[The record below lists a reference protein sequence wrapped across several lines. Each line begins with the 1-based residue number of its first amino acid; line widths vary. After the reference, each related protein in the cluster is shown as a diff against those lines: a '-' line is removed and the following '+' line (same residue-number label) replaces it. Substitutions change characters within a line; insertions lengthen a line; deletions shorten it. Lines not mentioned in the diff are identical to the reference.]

1 MDGGGG
7 WWPALCRIVDTGCG
21 FYFTPF
27 LHDDWINST
36 FASILILRWMVLRG
50 VVPGGHSSGLARSPM
65 VLVMSAPTVASL
77 QKVDCVSPALAG
89 GDIVTSPSWQGRV
102 LSPCSG
108 RGGYCHHKHGLGYRK
123 YHYTPLSELSPVTI
137 SPPCAGWVCWCHL
150 GSWLGRCLQDG
161 DHRDQYLLA
170 RRPALLNATQRWAG
184 HHRQLSDVTATL
196 GRYDRE
202 MTSSSGHWN
211 IIGPGCTWA
220 KGFHLSGLGFC

>member
-137 SPPCAGWVCWCHL
+137 SPPALAECVGVILAAGWAAVSRTVIIVINTFWHA
-150 GSWLGRCLQDG
+150 D
-161 DHRDQYLLA
+161 
-170 RRPALLNATQRWAG
+170 
-184 HHRQLSDVTATL
+184 QLSLMRPSAGLVTTA
-196 GRYDRE
+196 
-202 MTSSSGHWN
+202 SSQMW
-211 IIGPGCTWA
+211 PP
-220 KGFHLSGLGFC
+220 L